1 MISTPNENVFTLND
15 IVSGLISGEIVCN
28 VSSGIHFVC
37 LWRRY
42 ALLEV
47 QPKSGSQ
54 WCVLTHGFARFC
66 SYLVAMT
73 FLGMAGCGVASLA
86 TSWSS
91 VSASTTL
98 ASPAP
103 SPAQIRRE
111 ALLARICAKE
121 AASTL

>member
-1 MISTPNENVFTLND
+1 MTRSQDWKKITYLRKTIKERKTKVTKDRNGNP
-15 IVSGLISGEIVCN
+15 GG
-28 VSSGIHFVC
+28 GII
-37 LWRRY
+37 LTDETIKPYLKQLDDLEGKMAETRR
-42 ALLEV
+42 
-47 QPKSGSQ
+47 QK
-54 WCVLTHGFARFC
+54 
-66 SYLVAMT
+66 LVEAMT

-103 SPAQIRRE
+103 SPEQIRRE
-111 ALLARICAKE
+111 ALLSRIRAKD